1 MTSTSE
7 LQSLQEQFA
16 QVPGVAVTKGPG
28 GLTVIGIVNRHA
40 EASIALHGAHVL
52 SFQPRG
58 ANPALWVSRHSQ
70 FAAKAPIRGGIPI
83 CWPWFGPH
91 PDDPAKP
98 AHGFARISQ
107 WTVVDISGGEDPRVR
122 LALTDSDATRAL
134 WPHPFRLE
142 LTVTLGTG
150 LDVELLMQNPGTG
163 PFTCS
168 EALHCYFAVSSVD
181 RMSIEGL
188 HGCAYLDKVA
198 GSARREQTGPIAVT
212 AETDRVYL
220 ETTGDCV
227 IVDAGWDR
235 RIRVA
240 KRGSATTVV
249 WNPWVNRSRQLPDFG
264 DEEYREMVCVET
276 ANAADDRITVE
287 PGGEHRLATTLS
299 IEA

>member
-1 MTSTSE
+1 
-7 LQSLQEQFA
+7 
-16 QVPGVAVTKGPG
+16 
-28 GLTVIGIVNRHA
+28 LTVIDL
-40 EASIALHGAHVL
+40 ASPHGAASVALHGGHVL

-58 ANPALWVSRHSQ
+58 ANPVLWVSRYSQ
-70 FAAKAPIRGGIPI
+70 FAANAPIRGGIPI

-107 WTVVDISGGEDPRVR
+107 WAVVEATGGEETRVQ

-150 LDVELLMQNPGTG
+150 LDVELSIENSGAE
-163 PFTCS
+163 PFTCTD
-168 EALHCYFAVSSVD
+168 ALHSYFAISSVE
-181 RMSIEGL
+181 RISIEGL
-188 HGCAYLDKVA
+188 DGGAYLDKVA
-198 GSARREQTGPIAVT
+198 GAARREQTGPVAVT

-220 ETTGDCV
+220 DTTADCV
-227 IVDAGWDR
+227 IADAGWNR
-235 RIRVA
+235 RVRVA

-276 ANAADDRITVE
+276 ANAADDRITIE
-287 PGGEHRLATTLS
+287 PGGEHRVATTLS
-299 IEA
+299 IEP